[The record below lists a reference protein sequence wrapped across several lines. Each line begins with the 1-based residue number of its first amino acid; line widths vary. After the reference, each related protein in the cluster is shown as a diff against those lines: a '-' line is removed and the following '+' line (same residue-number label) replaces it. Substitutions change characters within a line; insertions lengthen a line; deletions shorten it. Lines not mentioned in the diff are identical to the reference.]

1 MNSIFLNKV
10 AIITGS
16 SGGIGKATAIGLAEQ
31 GASIVINGRNRRKLE
46 LVKKELEQ
54 MGFDV
59 LAVAADITS
68 YEECERLMRETV
80 NHFGKIDILVNNA
93 SLTMDDTFENLHP
106 DIFAKVFISNTL
118 GTIMPTKAVL
128 PYVKSSKGSV
138 MFISSLAGLHGLP
151 AGSAYCAGKMSLTA
165 FWQSMRIELNDT
177 GIHFGICYVSFT
189 QNDASKRMLSSDGK
203 LVPIQKRPEI
213 LKQSQEKVAS
223 AIIKSI
229 KKRRAKVVLSVF
241 GKVTEL
247 VFRYFPRLVMFI
259 IASLSEKKNKMN
271 LQESNAKYNST

>member
-1 MNSIFLNKV
+1 MKSTFLNKV

-16 SGGIGKATAIGLAEQ
+16 SGGIGKATATGLAKQ
-31 GASIVINGRNRRKLE
+31 GASIVINGRNQEKLE

-68 YEECERLMRETV
+68 YEECERLMQETV
-80 NHFGKIDILVNNA
+80 THFGKIDILVNNA
-93 SLTMDDTFENLHP
+93 SLTMDDSFENLHP
-106 DIFAKVFISNTL
+106 DIFTKVFLSNTL
-118 GTIMPTKAVL
+118 GTIMPTKAAL
-128 PYVKSSKGSV
+128 PYMKLSKGNV

-151 AGSAYCAGKMSLTA
+151 DGSAYCAGKMSLTA
-165 FWQSMRIELNDT
+165 FWQSMRIELNNT

-213 LKQSQEKVAS
+213 LKQSQEQVAS

-229 KKRRAKVVLSVF
+229 KERRARVVLSVF
-241 GKVTEL
+241 GKITEW
-247 VFRYFPRLVMFI
+247 VFRYFPRL
-259 IASLSEKKNKMN
+259 
-271 LQESNAKYNST
+271 

>member
-1 MNSIFLNKV
+1 LKAVFLNKV

-16 SGGIGKATAIGLAEQ
+16 SGGIGKATAVGLAEQ
-31 GASIVINGRNRRKLE
+31 GASIVINGRNQAKLE
-46 LVKKELEQ
+46 LVKIELDQ
-54 MGFDV
+54 MGFNV

-68 YEECERLMRETV
+68 YEECQRLMQETV

-93 SLTMDDTFENLHP
+93 SLTMNDSFENLHP
-106 DIFAKVFISNTL
+106 DIFSKVFISNTL

-128 PYVKSSKGSV
+128 PFVKLTKGSV

-165 FWQSMRIELNDT
+165 FWQSMRIELQST
-177 GIHFGICYVSFT
+177 GVHFGICYVSFT
-189 QNDASKRMLSSDGK
+189 QNDESKRMLSSDGK
-203 LVPIQKRPEI
+203 LVPIEKRPKI
-213 LKQSQEKVAS
+213 LKQSQEQVSS

-241 GKVTEL
+241 GKITER
-247 VFRYFPRLVMFI
+247 VFRYFPRLVLFI
-259 IASLSEKKNKMN
+259 IVSSSKKRY
-271 LQESNAKYNST
+271 S

>member
-1 MNSIFLNKV
+1 MKSTFLNKV

-16 SGGIGKATAIGLAEQ
+16 SGGIGKATAIGLAKQ
-31 GASIVINGRNRRKLE
+31 GASIVINGRNQEKLE

-68 YEECERLMRETV
+68 YEECERLMQETV
-80 NHFGKIDILVNNA
+80 KHFGKIDILVNNA
-93 SLTMDDTFENLHP
+93 SLTMEDSFENLHP
-106 DIFAKVFISNTL
+106 DIFTKVFLSNTL
-118 GTIMPTKAVL
+118 GTIMPTKAAL
-128 PYVKSSKGSV
+128 PYMKLTKGSV
-138 MFISSLAGLHGLP
+138 MFISSLAGMHGLP

-165 FWQSMRIELNDT
+165 FWQSMRIELNNT

-213 LKQSQEKVAS
+213 LKQSQEQVAS

-229 KKRRAKVVLSVF
+229 KERRAKVVLSVF
-241 GKVTEL
+241 GKITEW
-247 VFRYFPRLVMFI
+247 VFRYFPRLVMFTI
-259 IASLSEKKNKMN
+259 VSLNEKKMN
-271 LQESNAKYNST
+271 LQESNAK

>member
-1 MNSIFLNKV
+1 VKSTFLNKV

-16 SGGIGKATAIGLAEQ
+16 SGGIGKATAIGLAKQ
-31 GASIVINGRNRRKLE
+31 GASIVLNGRNQEKLE

-68 YEECERLMRETV
+68 YEECERLTQETV
-80 NHFGKIDILVNNA
+80 KHFGKIDILVNNA
-93 SLTMDDTFENLHP
+93 SLTMN
-106 DIFAKVFISNTL
+106 NTL
-118 GTIMPTKAVL
+118 GTIMPTKAAL
-128 PYVKSSKGSV
+128 PYMKLTKGNV

-165 FWQSMRIELNDT
+165 FWQSMRIELNNT

-213 LKQSQEKVAS
+213 LKQTQEQVAS
-223 AIIKSI
+223 TIIKSI
-229 KKRRAKVVLSVF
+229 KERRAKVVLSVF
-241 GKVTEL
+241 GKITAW

-259 IASLSEKKNKMN
+259 IVSTSHKKY
-271 LQESNAKYNST
+271 L

>member
-1 MNSIFLNKV
+1 MFSNKV

-31 GASIVINGRNRRKLE
+31 GASIVINGRNKAKLQ
-46 LVKKELEQ
+46 LVKIELEQ
-54 MGFDV
+54 MGFTV

-68 YEECERLMRETV
+68 YEECQRLMQETV

-93 SLTMDDTFENLHP
+93 SLTMNDSFENLHP
-106 DIFAKVFISNTL
+106 DIFSKVFLSNTL

-128 PYVKSSKGSV
+128 PYVKLTKGSV
-138 MFISSLAGLHGLP
+138 LFISSLAGLHGLP
-151 AGSAYCAGKMSLTA
+151 GGSAYCAGKMSLTA
-165 FWQSMRIELNDT
+165 FWQSMRIELNNT

-213 LKQSQEKVAS
+213 LKQSQEQVAS
-223 AIIKSI
+223 VIIQSI
-229 KKRRAKVVLSVF
+229 KKRRAKVVLSSF
-241 GKVTEL
+241 GKITAIA
-247 VFRYFPRLVMFI
+247 FRYFPRLALFI
-259 IASLSEKKNKMN
+259 LVFSSKK
-271 LQESNAKYNST
+271 KYS